1 MSTYQTNFIDNFISK
16 TYDMTL
22 VQLEY
27 LIALDT
33 YRQLTIAAE
42 KSHISQPALTMQ
54 LQKLEEELGV
64 KLFDRSKQPV
74 MPTEIGQVVIGQAR
88 AVLQESQR
96 ITDIVQTY
104 KQEISGEIRV
114 GIIPT
119 LAPYLLPLFLAQF
132 LKKFPLV
139 KLRVR
144 ELPTDTLVQL
154 LKAGQLDVGIAITP
168 LGDDRL
174 YEQRLFYEE
183 FVVYVAAE
191 DHHHDKQFVL
201 AEDIEADQLWL
212 LEEGHCM
219 RSQIMNLCE
228 LRKQR
233 LDGQQFYYE
242 AGSIEGLKR
251 MVDRYGGL
259 TVLPELA
266 TTDMSATQQAQLRQ
280 FARPAPVREVS
291 LITHRNYVKQSLI
304 DALKAEILRA
314 VPARMQQPGVGVVVG
329 TG

>member
-1 MSTYQTNFIDNFISK
+1 
-16 TYDMTL
+16 MTL

-42 KSHISQPALTMQ
+42 RSHISQPALTMQ

-74 MPTEIGQVVIGQAR
+74 VPTEIGQAVVAQAR
-88 AVLQESQR
+88 TVLQESQR
-96 ITDIVQTY
+96 ITDLVQTY
-104 KQEISGEIRV
+104 KQDVSGEIRV

-132 LKKFPLV
+132 LQNFPLV

-144 ELPTDTLVQL
+144 ELPTDTLVEL
-154 LKAGQLDVGIAITP
+154 LKAGQLDVGIAVSP
-168 LGDDRL
+168 LADDRL
-174 YEQRLFYEE
+174 YEHRLFYEE
-183 FVVYVAAE
+183 FVVYVAAD
-191 DHHHDKQFVL
+191 DHHHHKQFVL
-201 AEDIEADQLWL
+201 AEDITPDQLWL

-233 LDGQQFYYE
+233 PDGQQFYYE

-251 MVDRYGGL
+251 MVDRYGGM

-266 TTDMSATQQAQLRQ
+266 TLDMSVLQQAQLRR
-280 FARPAPVREVS
+280 FARPVPVREVS
-291 LITHRNYVKQSLI
+291 LITHRHYIKQPLI
-304 DALKAEILRA
+304 DALKSEILRA
-314 VPARMQQPGVGVVVG
+314 IPAQMQQPGVGVVVG